1 MSVGGTVAIK
11 SKHLG
16 AEKSEFDFIGCGSLS
31 VLIYKRRVIGPTCR
45 SAVRFHVYSEIMA
58 PGLGK

>member
-1 MSVGGTVAIK
+1 MK

-16 AEKSEFDFIGCGSLS
+16 AEKSKFDFIGCGSLS
-31 VLIYKRRVIGPTCR
+31 VLICKRRVIGPTCR
-45 SAVRFHVYSEIMA
+45 SAVRLHVYGEIVA

>member
-1 MSVGGTVAIK
+1 MSVGGTVAMK

-16 AEKSEFDFIGCGSLS
+16 AEKSKFDFIGCGSLS
-31 VLIYKRRVIGPTCR
+31 VLICKRRVIGPTCR
-45 SAVRFHVYSEIMA
+45 TAVRLHVYGEIVA

>member
-1 MSVGGTVAIK
+1 MK

-31 VLIYKRRVIGPTCR
+31 VLICERRVIGTTCR
-45 SAVRFHVYSEIMA
+45 SAVRLHVCGEIVA